1 MKHWFLILIFLIM
14 QTVLYGCAPLRDVG
28 NKIGEDVG
36 EVSDELGG
44 EKKIGEGEGAI
55 VIHPQDDKKIKM
67 AF

>member
-1 MKHWFLILIFLIM
+1 MKHWLLILLLFIM